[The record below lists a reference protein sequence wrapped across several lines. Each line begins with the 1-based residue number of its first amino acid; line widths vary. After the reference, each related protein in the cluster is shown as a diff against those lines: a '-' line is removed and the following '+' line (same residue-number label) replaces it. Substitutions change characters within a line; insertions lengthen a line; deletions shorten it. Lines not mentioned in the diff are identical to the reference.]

1 MIRFNWQKIV
11 GKTKGDKEKIL
22 EYFYN
27 IYLSNNFS
35 EYLEKN
41 KFAREIYFE
50 QSKMSF
56 LLNIKDLLENSL
68 NATKEEQYVYLDLA
82 SRRSLFNYFNTNKK
96 VDYLQKWKV
105 IDYDLDKLKLNRLLL
120 LDDNNIYFIYEGV

>member
-11 GKTKGDKEKIL
+11 GKTKGDREKIL